1 MSYTLPL
8 FTLITKIFN
17 LNLLN
22 LYFMKLTAEQKE
34 ANKLARAEAR
44 AEARRIAKIE
54 KEKNQKPVKEIRFSI
69 EWKKSRMWGYN
80 PHLVAECYHKD
91 GTYTRVE
98 AKASGC
104 GYDKESQVIADAF
117 NVLLKYKLYE
127 HDEVNEDKMP
137 YGVRI
142 GSYKGYSGGIGVSC
156 YYSICEFI
164 GGKFEKVASGKTYD
178 AYKYIDLS

>member
-1 MSYTLPL
+1 
-8 FTLITKIFN
+8 
-17 LNLLN
+17 
-22 LYFMKLTAEQKE
+22 MKLTAEQKE

-44 AEARRIAKIE
+44 AEAKRIAKIE

-69 EWKKSRMWGYN
+69 EWKKSRIWGYN
-80 PHLVAECYHKD
+80 PHLIAECYHKD

-127 HDEVNEDKMP
+127 YDEANADKMP

-156 YYSICEFI
+156 YYSIGEFI